1 MHTRQEETVMQLN
14 NNDNI
19 THLINPVK
27 QNRWHTQ
34 VITLLM
40 TVYMLITAS
49 FAMADVPSASATL
62 CASEDQT
69 CVLPAGVTATVW
81 YGADTRWSIQ
91 SNITGSID
99 CSNNVFGDPAFG
111 TVKNC
116 YYEVTSSSSNVLPT
130 VTLTSPSNNS
140 SYTQGD
146 SIPFAATA
154 ADSDGTIAKVEF
166 FDGTTL
172 IYTATTAPYSYN
184 WTNTTTGTHSLT
196 AKAYDDQNAVTVSAA
211 VSVTVNAGTNTLPAA
226 AILCASED
234 GLCTLPAGVTA
245 TVWYGADTRWSIQ
258 SSITGSID
266 CSNNVFGDPAS
277 GTVKNCYYEVT
288 SSSSNVLPTVTLTSP
303 SNNSSYTQG
312 DSIPFAATAAD
323 SDGTIAKVEFFDGT
337 TLIYTAT
344 TAPYSYNW
352 TNATTGSHSLTAKAY
367 DDQNAVTVSAAVSVT
382 VSALA
387 GTGQNLALGK
397 VATQSSIENNGLPSL
412 AVDGNADGD
421 WWVSYSV
428 THTSYET
435 QPWWQVD
442 LAQTTALSQVTVW
455 NRTDCCSDRTENF
468 YVLASTTDMTDQ
480 TLTQLLADSSVTA
493 VLVPTFGGSPSV
505 TVQLNNAEAR
515 YVRVQLAGSNWLHLA
530 EVQVFGSQGTPSNTP
545 PTISLTSPSN
555 NSSYTQGDSIPFAA
569 TAADSDGTIA
579 KVEFFDG
586 TTLIYTATTAPYSVG
601 VTATTVGS
609 HTVTAVAT
617 DNNGASTTS
626 NAALVTITS
635 APVNSTPQ
643 AYYIHTD
650 QLNTPRLITDN
661 NNQAV
666 WRWDNWEPFGNYIT
680 DEDPSNIGN
689 HFTFNLRFPGQYF
702 DSETQT
708 HYNYFRDYDPSTGR
722 YLQSDPIGLDGGINT
737 YGYVNGS
744 PLAYRDS
751 TGLVIETIWDVGNV
765 IYDIATGD
773 WTALAVDTA
782 AMCTPF
788 VPAGITKLGKIEKGL
803 EKTPTTH
810 PKDFEPVRGCSAK
823 RCKETKEIFDK
834 DKLHKDH
841 YEVYK
846 DKKDF
851 DKGKRNR
858 DVYFDGRPKR
868 KF

>member
-99 CSNNVFGDPAFG
+99 CSNNVFGDPAF
-111 TVKNC
+111 
-116 YYEVTSSSSNVLPT
+116 
-130 VTLTSPSNNS
+130 
-140 SYTQGD
+140 
-146 SIPFAATA
+146 
-154 ADSDGTIAKVEF
+154 
-166 FDGTTL
+166 
-172 IYTATTAPYSYN
+172 
-184 WTNTTTGTHSLT
+184 
-196 AKAYDDQNAVTVSAA
+196 
-211 VSVTVNAGTNTLPAA
+211 
-226 AILCASED
+226 
-234 GLCTLPAGVTA
+234 
-245 TVWYGADTRWSIQ
+245 
-258 SSITGSID
+258 
-266 CSNNVFGDPAS
+266 

-744 PLAYRDS
+744 PMDGYDPYGLLCFDFNAFADQIEENRASNMLTLGSLISAGAVGTMPKTPSELRGMGVPKSQLNPITGQLSRWSSRLGIRALRDFGR
-751 TGLVIETIWDVGNV
+751 TAKGVTMGAV
-765 IYDIATGD
+765 ATGAVIFEGFYD
-773 WTALAVDTA
+773 WGVIARA
-782 AMCTPF
+782 AYD
-788 VPAGITKLGKIEKGL
+788 A
-803 EKTPTTH
+803 TTSESECG
-810 PKDFEPVRGCSAK
+810 D
-823 RCKETKEIFDK
+823 CKK
-834 DKLHKDH
+834 
-841 YEVYK
+841 
-846 DKKDF
+846 
-851 DKGKRNR
+851 
-858 DVYFDGRPKR
+858 
-868 KF
+868 

>member
-130 VTLTSPSNNS
+130 VT
-140 SYTQGD
+140 
-146 SIPFAATA
+146 
-154 ADSDGTIAKVEF
+154 
-166 FDGTTL
+166 
-172 IYTATTAPYSYN
+172 
-184 WTNTTTGTHSLT
+184 
-196 AKAYDDQNAVTVSAA
+196 
-211 VSVTVNAGTNTLPAA
+211 
-226 AILCASED
+226 
-234 GLCTLPAGVTA
+234 
-245 TVWYGADTRWSIQ
+245 
-258 SSITGSID
+258 
-266 CSNNVFGDPAS
+266 
-277 GTVKNCYYEVT
+277 
-288 SSSSNVLPTVTLTSP
+288 
-303 SNNSSYTQG
+303 
-312 DSIPFAATAAD
+312 
-323 SDGTIAKVEFFDGT
+323 
-337 TLIYTAT
+337 
-344 TAPYSYNW
+344 
-352 TNATTGSHSLTAKAY
+352 
-367 DDQNAVTVSAAVSVT
+367 
-382 VSALA
+382 
-387 GTGQNLALGK
+387 
-397 VATQSSIENNGLPSL
+397 
-412 AVDGNADGD
+412 
-421 WWVSYSV
+421 
-428 THTSYET
+428 
-435 QPWWQVD
+435 
-442 LAQTTALSQVTVW
+442 
-455 NRTDCCSDRTENF
+455 
-468 YVLASTTDMTDQ
+468 
-480 TLTQLLADSSVTA
+480 
-493 VLVPTFGGSPSV
+493 
-505 TVQLNNAEAR
+505 
-515 YVRVQLAGSNWLHLA
+515 
-530 EVQVFGSQGTPSNTP
+530 
-545 PTISLTSPSN
+545 LTSPSN